1 MNIKFDN
8 EVEKDISTP
17 NVLFKVGKGGRRE
30 PMNVG
35 NKHGSSFLLL
45 KYILGL
51 SGCYVHKT
59 KW

>member
-30 PMNVG
+30 PIKVG
-35 NKHGSSFLLL
+35 NQHYK
-45 KYILGL
+45 
-51 SGCYVHKT
+51 V
-59 KW
+59 